1 MRIEI
6 IQLENIRS
14 HVKSTV
20 PFTKGFNCLVG
31 GLGCGKSSTLY
42 AIDFALFGEPLGRS
56 YDYLLREGAD
66 NGKVTLQFVQNGKSY
81 KVSRGLKRRGKGIGQ
96 DFDELKLFQDENL
109 IASVKT
115 DAMAE
120 QLKTITG
127 LDKELFRE
135 IVWVRQ
141 EHLKELLDARP
152 RERQKRLD
160 ELFGLS
166 DYEKAWSNLA
176 GYQREYEGERRAYEG
191 DSDVVGMEKL
201 NTKYNHVA
209 EEFSLIEIELQDMAQ
224 KLEEAKK
231 ALEDADLKLKRLE
244 EVKTLTEELKRKEAQ
259 TQANLTNVEDASA
272 SLAEK
277 IEGKKIVVE
286 SLKQRLNTMK
296 TQTESCKAEFKEI
309 GISPDQPIEAL
320 RQYMLTFDDQI
331 ASLKGEEEA
340 ALRTMQTDRKRLS
353 SLSAENR
360 CPLCLQ
366 SLTEQYKNNLMRII
380 QEENSGR
387 QKTISQLR
395 HDIEELRQIKNR
407 ANAAF
412 SNLQM
417 LAPRIEEMK
426 TRINDESQTLAELSK
441 EFEEKQRLENELRVQ
456 LQAARTEIGKFDM
469 SELEDARVQREQ
481 AFRQYYLLESELR
494 TKENRKKDLF
504 RRLDEMKERI
514 DQAQQKIERM
524 EKITKVV
531 EIIGGIRNAYRSI
544 QPKLRS
550 EFVKILRNFVQQVLD
565 NLMGGQ
571 GPLINVLIDETY
583 TPYVKSESGVE
594 REVSNLSGGE
604 RTLLAFAYRLGLGQ
618 LIMQS
623 RTGHGL
629 SILLLD
635 EPTESLGRED
645 GSIDRLAEAISRFKA
660 IEQIIAVTHS
670 EAFAEKAEHVI
681 RLEKQAGISKISLMI
696 KNFQE

>member
-20 PFTKGFNCLVG
+20 PFAKGFNCLVG

-81 KVSRGLKRRGKGIGQ
+81 KILRGLKRRGKGISQ
-96 DFDELKLFQDENL
+96 DFDELKLFQDENV
-109 IASVKT
+109 IASVKG
-115 DAMAE
+115 DAVAE
-120 QLKTITG
+120 QLETVTG

-176 GYQREYEGERRAYEG
+176 GYQREYEGERRAYG
-191 DSDVVGMEKL
+191 KDPDVVGMEKL
-201 NTKYNHVA
+201 NTEYNHAA

-224 KLEEAKK
+224 KLEETKK

-244 EVKTLTEELKRKEAQ
+244 EVKTLTESLKRKEAQ

-272 SLAEK
+272 SLAER
-277 IEGKKIVVE
+277 IEGKKIIVE
-286 SLKQRLNTMK
+286 NLKQRLNTME
-296 TQTESCKAEFKEI
+296 TRTESCKTEFKEI
-309 GISPDQPIEAL
+309 GVSPDQPIEAL

-331 ASLKGEEEA
+331 ASLKGEEES
-340 ALRTMQTDRKRLS
+340 ALRGIQTDRKRIS

-366 SLTEQYKNNLMRII
+366 SLTAEYKNNLMQRI

-417 LAPRIEEMK
+417 LAPRIEELK
-426 TRINDESQTLAELSK
+426 TRINDECQTLAELSK

-469 SELEDARVQREQ
+469 SKLEAARLQREQ
-481 AFRQYYLLESELR
+481 AFRRYYLLDSELR

-524 EKITKVV
+524 EKIVQVV

-550 EFVKILRNFVQQVLD
+550 EFVKVLRNFVQQVLD
-565 NLMGGQ
+565 SLVGGEGQ
-571 GPLINVLIDETY
+571 LINVLIDETY

-629 SILLLD
+629 SMLLLD

-681 RLEKQAGISKISLMI
+681 RLEKEAGISKVSIS
-696 KNFQE
+696 KQP